1 MLRHRE
7 LTHRRLDDAELQ
19 RLQLGGDLRARAE
32 LVERYLPLA
41 RGLALR
47 YRNRGEPLDDLVQ
60 VASVGL
66 LKALRHWDPE
76 RGVALATY
84 AVPTVLGE
92 LRRHFRDHT
101 WLVRPPRALQDLALA
116 VYGASG
122 RVAQTA
128 PHVDAVSEIARV
140 LGRSQDDVRE
150 AMAAIAG
157 RYAASRDLPNADGG
171 EGPQLLDLGAERD
184 PGYARVERA
193 MLLDDLLAAL
203 DERAREV
210 VRLSYREDLLQ
221 REIAERIGCSQMHVS
236 RLLRDA
242 LNRMRLRAGASGDPS
257 LTPQGA

>member
-1 MLRHRE
+1 MRRPRHI
-7 LTHRRLDDAELQ
+7 DDAKLQ
-19 RLQLGGDLRARAE
+19 RRQLGGDRRARAE
-32 LVERYLPLA
+32 LVERYMPLA
-41 RGLALR
+41 RRLALR

-66 LKALRHWDPE
+66 LKALQHWDPD
-76 RGVALATY
+76 RGLAVSTY
-84 AVPTVLGE
+84 AVPTILGE

-128 PHVDAVSEIARV
+128 PQADTVSEIARV
-140 LGRSQDDVRE
+140 LGRSQVDVRE

-171 EGPQLLDLGAERD
+171 EGPQLLDLGAEPD
-184 PGYARVERA
+184 PGYARVEHA

-203 DERAREV
+203 DARARKV
-210 VRLSYREDLLQ
+210 VELSYREDLIQ
-221 REIAERIGCSQMHVS
+221 REIAERVGCSQMHVS
-236 RLLRDA
+236 RILRDA
-242 LNRMRLRAGASGDPS
+242 LNRMRLRADLA
-257 LTPQGA
+257 LNPQGA